1 MNQSESRT
9 NEEIN
14 LEKSKNVLEWFMTLP
29 VI

>member
-9 NEEIN
+9 NEEIH